1 MRNYI
6 IRWFIRRAAI
16 NPNELCK
23 QIDARFKATLSDQY
37 LELYLQS
44 VRYSKAQ
51 ARQDL
56 IALFLNK
63 FQRGGNYIEIGATDG
78 VVLSNTHLLSRN
90 FGWTGILVEPNLH
103 YFKKLKKNRK
113 TDKLFNCAI
122 SNSSG
127 IEVDFFETKYPEL
140 STLSIDYDDAW
151 LNERNIGLKKTK
163 VKTLTLADLINNSG
177 QESPINFLSIDVEGA
192 ELEVLSSLNDTKVP
206 ILYICVEH
214 SNNESRRTAIAD
226 IMSANGY
233 SKLEFGFDYW
243 DDWYE
248 LSSTQTS

>member
-1 MRNYI
+1 MRNYLS
-6 IRWFIRRAAI
+6 RWIKRRAAI
-16 NPNELCK
+16 NSKELCE
-23 QIDARFKATLSDQY
+23 QIDARFKSTLSDQD
-37 LELYLQS
+37 LKLYLQS

-63 FQRGGNYIEIGATDG
+63 FQHGGNYIEIGATDG

-90 FGWTGILVEPNLH
+90 FGWTGILVELNLH
-103 YFKKLKKNRK
+103 YFKKLMKNRK

-127 IEVDFFETKYPEL
+127 NEVDFFETKYPEL
-140 STLSIDYDDAW
+140 STLRIDNEDAW
-151 LNERNIGLKKTK
+151 LNERNIGVKKTK

-192 ELEVLSSLNDTKVP
+192 ELEVLSSFNDTKVP
-206 ILYICVEH
+206 VLYICVEH

-226 IMSANGY
+226 IMSAKGY
-233 SKLEFGFDYW
+233 CKLEFGFDYW

-248 LSSTQTS
+248 LSSIQAS